1 MAQTEAQKRA
11 AKKYQAAHLASVG
24 IKMRKEDAEA
34 FKAACAASDTTPSAV
49 IRDAITQFMAAS
61 PAVPGD

>member
-34 FKAACAASDTTPSAV
+34 FKAACAASGTTPSAV
-49 IRDAITQFMAAS
+49 IRDAITRFMAAQ
-61 PAVPGD
+61 PRGTE

>member
-11 AKKYQAAHLASVG
+11 TKKYQAAHLASIG

-34 FKAACAASDTTPSAV
+34 FKAACTAANTTPSAI
-49 IRDAITQFMAAS
+49 IRAAIAQFMAAQQ
-61 PAVPGD
+61 PPEDT

>member
-34 FKAACAASDTTPSAV
+34 FKSACKAAGTTPSAV

>member
-34 FKAACAASDTTPSAV
+34 FKAACAATGTTPSAV